1 MHVITIK
8 WNQHP
13 LMMLI
18 HLAGHCCGQKLAE
31 KSDKEYKVFPALKLP
46 LVFPPFHLQLM
57 LLKAIHSIKITVLY
71 I

>member
-31 KSDKEYKVFPALKLP
+31 KSDKDPREPNKEAKHIEPKLTAQLQKKSKGKVQWKR
-46 LVFPPFHLQLM
+46 
-57 LLKAIHSIKITVLY
+57 
-71 I
+71 